1 MYNPT
6 SNKRADYR
14 DMAVNVYS
22 TNVTSENLSRHD
34 MLAWVNDC
42 LQSQFSKIEE
52 LCTGAAY
59 CQFMDMLFPN
69 SVPVKRVKFRTNLE
83 HEYIQNF
90 KILQAGFKKM
100 SVDKI
105 IPVDKLIKGR
115 FQDNFEFLQWFKK
128 FFDANYDGREYD
140 PLAQRN
146 GIKLGNGGS
155 HTGSGVGS
163 SSTELHTMHR
173 RPQQQQQHQQQQQ
186 GHHQQPLLHH
196 HQSAVNNVRT
206 AAIRSQTGMGSMKNI
221 AEEYEI
227 VNDVKK
233 EAGDGDSRSVS
244 KVPPRTNNATPPNRM
259 TVGTTGAVKKNDSAG
274 AQSNHQI
281 EELSSQVMDMRLN
294 LEGLEKERD
303 FYFSKLRDI
312 EILCQEADEA
322 EPAQLV
328 QKILDILYATEAPQ
342 DGFAPPDDAPPED
355 EEY

>member
-1 MYNPT
+1 
-6 SNKRADYR
+6 
-14 DMAVNVYS
+14 MAVNVYS

-42 LQSQFSKIEE
+42 LQSNFSKIEE

-105 IPVDKLIKGR
+105 IPIDKLIKGR

-128 FFDANYDGREYD
+128 FFDANYDGRDYD
-140 PLAQRN
+140 ASAVREGAPMGFGSGAVKSLP
-146 GIKLGNGGS
+146 GTGGGGS
-155 HTGSGVGS
+155 GIGSTYNRRVPTS
-163 SSTELHTMHR
+163 SAATS
-173 RPQQQQQHQQQQQ
+173 RPT
-186 GHHQQPLLHH
+186 P
-196 HQSAVNNVRT
+196 
-206 AAIRSQTGMGSMKNI
+206 AATKPT
-221 AEEYEI
+221 
-227 VNDVKK
+227 
-233 EAGDGDSRSVS
+233 VS
-244 KVPPRTNNATPPNRM
+244 KVPPRTNNATPPSRLTSNANHH
-259 TVGTTGAVKKNDSAG
+259 TGAVKKNDSNA
-274 AQSNHQI
+274 ASNQQI
-281 EELSSQVMDMRLN
+281 EELSNQVMDMRLN

-312 EILCQEADEA
+312 EILCQEADDGETH
-322 EPAQLV
+322 PLI
-328 QKILDILYATEAPQ
+328 QKILDILYATE

>member
-1 MYNPT
+1 
-6 SNKRADYR
+6 
-14 DMAVNVYS
+14 MAVNVYS

-140 PLAQRN
+140 PVAQRA
-146 GIKLGNGGS
+146 GVKLGNGNGHGS
-155 HTGSGVGS
+155 NGGSGVGS
-163 SSTELHTMHR
+163 SNNDLHLMHR
-173 RPQQQQQHQQQQQ
+173 RPMQAPA
-186 GHHQQPLLHH
+186 GGVRMQPRAIA
-196 HQSAVNNVRT
+196 QT
-206 AAIRSQTGMGSMKNI
+206 A
-221 AEEYEI
+221 
-227 VNDVKK
+227 
-233 EAGDGDSRSVS
+233 VS
-244 KVPPRTNNATPPNRM
+244 KVLPRTNNAAPASRITAGANN
-259 TVGTTGAVKKNDSAG
+259 TGTVKKNDAANSVNN
-274 AQSNHQI
+274 QQI
-281 EELSSQVMDMRLN
+281 EEMSNQVMDMRIN

-312 EILCQEADEA
+312 EILCQEADDGEA
-322 EPAQLV
+322 HPLI
-328 QKILDILYATEAPQ
+328 QKILDILYATE

>member
-1 MYNPT
+1 
-6 SNKRADYR
+6 
-14 DMAVNVYS
+14 MAVNVYS

-173 RPQQQQQHQQQQQ
+173 RPQQQQQQ
-186 GHHQQPLLHH
+186 GHHHQQQPLLHH
-196 HQSAVNNVRT
+196 HQSAVNNGRT
-206 AAIRSQTGMGSMKNI
+206 AAIRSQT
-221 AEEYEI
+221 
-227 VNDVKK
+227 
-233 EAGDGDSRSVS
+233 VS

-281 EELSSQVMDMRLN
+281 EELSSQVRPQVEVMDMRLN

>member
-1 MYNPT
+1 
-6 SNKRADYR
+6 
-14 DMAVNVYS
+14 MAVNVYS

-105 IPVDKLIKGR
+105 IPIDKLIKGR

-128 FFDANYDGREYD
+128 FFDANYDGRDYD
-140 PLAQRN
+140 ASAVREGAPM
-146 GIKLGNGGS
+146 GF
-155 HTGSGVGS
+155 GSGAAKSLPGTS
-163 SSTELHTMHR
+163 SGGVASSYR
-173 RPQQQQQHQQQQQ
+173 RVP
-186 GHHQQPLLHH
+186 
-196 HQSAVNNVRT
+196 T
-206 AAIRSQTGMGSMKNI
+206 AAATRPAAATTTASKPI
-221 AEEYEI
+221 
-227 VNDVKK
+227 
-233 EAGDGDSRSVS
+233 S

-281 EELSSQVMDMRLN
+281 EELSSQVRPQVEVMDMRLN

-328 QKILDILYATEAPQ
+328 QKILDILYATE

>member
-1 MYNPT
+1 
-6 SNKRADYR
+6 
-14 DMAVNVYS
+14 MAVNVYS

-105 IPVDKLIKGR
+105 IPVDKLVKGR

-128 FFDANYDGREYD
+128 FFDANYDGREYE
-140 PLAQRN
+140 PLAQRGGVNMGSGKGPGGCSN
-146 GIKLGNGGS
+146 G
-155 HTGSGVGS
+155 GSGVGS
-163 SSTELHTMHR
+163 VHNDLHMMHR
-173 RPQQQQQHQQQQQ
+173 RGIQAPQ
-186 GHHQQPLLHH
+186 PKRLVAP
-196 HQSAVNNVRT
+196 SAP
-206 AAIRSQTGMGSMKNI
+206 SQ
-221 AEEYEI
+221 EP
-227 VNDVKK
+227 
-233 EAGDGDSRSVS
+233 VS
-244 KVPPRTNNATPPNRM
+244 KVLPRTNSAVSHSRVATATNI
-259 TVGTTGAVKKNDSAG
+259 TGTVKKNDANN
-274 AQSNHQI
+274 AVNNQQI
-281 EELSSQVMDMRLN
+281 DELSSQVIDMRLN

-312 EILCQEADEA
+312 EILCQEAE
-322 EPAQLV
+322 EGETTPLV
-328 QKILDILYATEAPQ
+328 QKILDILYATEVGAP
-342 DGFAPPDDAPPED
+342 AALLPNDAPPED

>member
-1 MYNPT
+1 MSNQT
-6 SNKRADYR
+6 NNKRAEYR

-42 LQSQFSKIEE
+42 LASQFSKIEE

-105 IPVDKLIKGR
+105 IPIDKLIRGR

-128 FFDANYDGREYD
+128 FFDANYDGRDYD
-140 PLAQRN
+140 A
-146 GIKLGNGGS
+146 
-155 HTGSGVGS
+155 
-163 SSTELHTMHR
+163 
-173 RPQQQQQHQQQQQ
+173 
-186 GHHQQPLLHH
+186 
-196 HQSAVNNVRT
+196 SAVREGAPMGYGPGNAKSLPGTSSGGGGGGGVAGYRRVPTATATRPT
-206 AAIRSQTGMGSMKNI
+206 AATTTTATKPI
-221 AEEYEI
+221 
-227 VNDVKK
+227 
-233 EAGDGDSRSVS
+233 S

-259 TVGTTGAVKKNDSAG
+259 TVATTGAVKKNDAVT
-274 AQSNHQI
+274 AQSNQQI
-281 EELSSQVMDMRLN
+281 EELSNQVRPEVEIMDMRLN

-328 QKILDILYATEAPQ
+328 QKILDILYATE

>member
-1 MYNPT
+1 
-6 SNKRADYR
+6 
-14 DMAVNVYS
+14 MAVNVYS

-105 IPVDKLIKGR
+105 IPIDKLIKGR

-128 FFDANYDGREYD
+128 FFDANYDGRDYD
-140 PLAQRN
+140 ASAVREGAPM
-146 GIKLGNGGS
+146 GF
-155 HTGSGVGS
+155 GSGAGKA
-163 SSTELHTMHR
+163 L
-173 RPQQQQQHQQQQQ
+173 P
-186 GHHQQPLLHH
+186 G
-196 HQSAVNNVRT
+196 T
-206 AAIRSQTGMGSMKNI
+206 AAGGVHNSYRRAPT
-221 AEEYEI
+221 ATTRPTTTTT
-227 VNDVKK
+227 VKPT
-233 EAGDGDSRSVS
+233 VS
-244 KVPPRTNNATPPNRM
+244 KVLPRTNNAAPPSRITAGANS
-259 TVGTTGAVKKNDSAG
+259 TGTVKKNDAG
-274 AQSNHQI
+274 NSVNNQQI
-281 EELSSQVMDMRLN
+281 EEMSNQVMDMRIN

-312 EILCQEADEA
+312 EILCQEADDGEQH
-322 EPAQLV
+322 PLI
-328 QKILDILYATEAPQ
+328 QKIMDILYATEVGH

>member
-1 MYNPT
+1 
-6 SNKRADYR
+6 
-14 DMAVNVYS
+14 MAVNVYS

-90 KILQAGFKKM
+90 KILQAAFKKM

-140 PLAQRN
+140 PVAQRS
-146 GIKLGNGGS
+146 GVKLGNGNGNGHGS
-155 HTGSGVGS
+155 NGGSGVGS
-163 SSTELHTMHR
+163 SNNDLHLMHR
-173 RPQQQQQHQQQQQ
+173 RP
-186 GHHQQPLLHH
+186 LHAPAGGVSRMPPRAIAH
-196 HQSAVNNVRT
+196 T
-206 AAIRSQTGMGSMKNI
+206 AA
-221 AEEYEI
+221 
-227 VNDVKK
+227 
-233 EAGDGDSRSVS
+233 S
-244 KVPPRTNNATPPNRM
+244 KVISRTNNVAPASR
-259 TVGTTGAVKKNDSAG
+259 VTTGATGTVKKNDSG
-274 AQSNHQI
+274 SSVSNQQI
-281 EELSSQVMDMRLN
+281 EEMSNQVSDDDEKIKKTYANNIEYQVMEMRIN

-312 EILCQEADEA
+312 EILCQEADDA
-322 EPAQLV
+322 EGHPLI
-328 QKILDILYATEAPQ
+328 QKILDILYATE

>member
-1 MYNPT
+1 
-6 SNKRADYR
+6 
-14 DMAVNVYS
+14 MAVNVYS

-105 IPVDKLIKGR
+105 IPIDKLIKGR

-128 FFDANYDGREYD
+128 FFDANYDGRDYD
-140 PLAQRN
+140 ASAVREGAPM
-146 GIKLGNGGS
+146 GF
-155 HTGSGVGS
+155 GSGAAKSLPGTS
-163 SSTELHTMHR
+163 SGGVASSYR
-173 RPQQQQQHQQQQQ
+173 RVP
-186 GHHQQPLLHH
+186 
-196 HQSAVNNVRT
+196 T
-206 AAIRSQTGMGSMKNI
+206 AAATRPAAATTTASKPT
-221 AEEYEI
+221 
-227 VNDVKK
+227 
-233 EAGDGDSRSVS
+233 VS

-281 EELSSQVMDMRLN
+281 EELSSQVRPQVEVMDMRLN

>member
-1 MYNPT
+1 
-6 SNKRADYR
+6 
-14 DMAVNVYS
+14 MAVNVYS

-105 IPVDKLIKGR
+105 IPIDKLIKGR

-128 FFDANYDGREYD
+128 FFDANYDGRDYD
-140 PLAQRN
+140 ASGVREGAPM
-146 GIKLGNGGS
+146 GF
-155 HTGSGVGS
+155 GSGAVKSLPGTSGGGGVAS
-163 SSTELHTMHR
+163 SYR
-173 RPQQQQQHQQQQQ
+173 RVPTAAQT
-186 GHHQQPLLHH
+186 
-196 HQSAVNNVRT
+196 RT
-206 AAIRSQTGMGSMKNI
+206 AAATTTATKPI
-221 AEEYEI
+221 
-227 VNDVKK
+227 
-233 EAGDGDSRSVS
+233 S

-259 TVGTTGAVKKNDSAG
+259 IAGTGAVKKNDAAG
-274 AQSNHQI
+274 AASNHQI
-281 EELSSQVMDMRLN
+281 EELSNQVMDMRLN

-303 FYFSKLRDI
+303 FYFTKLRDI

-322 EPAQLV
+322 EPAQLI
-328 QKILDILYATEAPQ
+328 QKILDILYATEASQ

>member
-1 MYNPT
+1 MPL
-6 SNKRADYR
+6 NKPEDNKI
-14 DMAVNVYS
+14 MAVNVYS

-140 PLAQRN
+140 PVTQR
-146 GIKLGNGGS
+146 GGVKLGNGNGHGS
-155 HTGSGVGS
+155 NGGSGVGS
-163 SSTELHTMHR
+163 SNNDLHLMHR
-173 RPQQQQQHQQQQQ
+173 RPL
-186 GHHQQPLLHH
+186 QPPAC
-196 HQSAVNNVRT
+196 SGRMPARV
-206 AAIRSQTGMGSMKNI
+206 I
-221 AEEYEI
+221 A
-227 VNDVKK
+227 
-233 EAGDGDSRSVS
+233 STVS
-244 KVPPRTNNATPPNRM
+244 KVLPRTNNAAPVSRITAGANS
-259 TVGTTGAVKKNDSAG
+259 TGTVKKNDA
-274 AQSNHQI
+274 SNSVNNQQI
-281 EELSSQVMDMRLN
+281 EEMSNQVMDMRIN

-312 EILCQEADEA
+312 EILCQEADDAEA
-322 EPAQLV
+322 HPII
-328 QKILDILYATEAPQ
+328 QKILDILYATE

>member
-1 MYNPT
+1 
-6 SNKRADYR
+6 
-14 DMAVNVYS
+14 MAVNVYS

-105 IPVDKLIKGR
+105 IPIDKLIKGR

-128 FFDANYDGREYD
+128 FFDANYDGRDYD
-140 PLAQRN
+140 ASAVREGAPM
-146 GIKLGNGGS
+146 GF
-155 HTGSGVGS
+155 GSGAAKSLPGTS
-163 SSTELHTMHR
+163 SGGVASSYR
-173 RPQQQQQHQQQQQ
+173 RVP
-186 GHHQQPLLHH
+186 
-196 HQSAVNNVRT
+196 T
-206 AAIRSQTGMGSMKNI
+206 AAATRPAAATTTASKPI
-221 AEEYEI
+221 
-227 VNDVKK
+227 
-233 EAGDGDSRSVS
+233 S

-328 QKILDILYATEAPQ
+328 QKILDILYATE

>member
-1 MYNPT
+1 MPL
-6 SNKRADYR
+6 NKPEDTNI
-14 DMAVNVYS
+14 MAVNVYS

-105 IPVDKLIKGR
+105 IPIDKLIKGR

-128 FFDANYDGREYD
+128 FFDANYDGRDYD
-140 PLAQRN
+140 ASAVREGAPM
-146 GIKLGNGGS
+146 GF
-155 HTGSGVGS
+155 GSGAGKSLPGTAASGVS
-163 SSTELHTMHR
+163 SSYR
-173 RPQQQQQHQQQQQ
+173 RGP
-186 GHHQQPLLHH
+186 
-196 HQSAVNNVRT
+196 T
-206 AAIRSQTGMGSMKNI
+206 ATTRPATTST
-221 AEEYEI
+221 
-227 VNDVKK
+227 VKPI
-233 EAGDGDSRSVS
+233 S
-244 KVPPRTNNATPPNRM
+244 KVLPRTNNAAPVSRLNAGANST
-259 TVGTTGAVKKNDSAG
+259 GTVKKNDA
-274 AQSNHQI
+274 SNSVNNQQI
-281 EELSSQVMDMRLN
+281 EEMSNQVMDMRIN

-312 EILCQEADEA
+312 EILCQEADDAEA
-322 EPAQLV
+322 HPII
-328 QKILDILYATEAPQ
+328 QKILDILYATE

>member
-1 MYNPT
+1 MPKNTP
-6 SNKRADYR
+6 KK

-42 LQSQFSKIEE
+42 LASQFSKIEE

-69 SVPVKRVKFRTNLE
+69 SVPIKRVKFRTNLE

-128 FFDANYDGREYD
+128 FFDANYDGQEYD

-146 GIKLGNGGS
+146 HVKLGSGGPGS

-163 SSTELHTMHR
+163 SINELHTMHR
-173 RPQQQQQHQQQQQ
+173 QKLISSHSHSQQQQHQ
-186 GHHQQPLLHH
+186 HSSHA
-196 HQSAVNNVRT
+196 QSTVSNGRSSTMRSRT
-206 AAIRSQTGMGSMKNI
+206 
-221 AEEYEI
+221 
-227 VNDVKK
+227 V
-233 EAGDGDSRSVS
+233 VS

-259 TVGTTGAVKKNDSAG
+259 TAGTTGAVKKNDAVT
-274 AQSNHQI
+274 AQTNQQI
-281 EELSSQVMDMRLN
+281 EELSNQVRPEVEIMDMRLN

-322 EPAQLV
+322 EPGQLV
-328 QKILDILYATEAPQ
+328 QKILDILYATE

>member
-1 MYNPT
+1 
-6 SNKRADYR
+6 
-14 DMAVNVYS
+14 MAVNVYS

-140 PLAQRN
+140 PVAQRT
-146 GIKLGNGGS
+146 GVKLGNGNGHGS
-155 HTGSGVGS
+155 NGGSGVGS
-163 SSTELHTMHR
+163 SNNDLHLMHR
-173 RPQQQQQHQQQQQ
+173 RPMQAPAGSSRMAPRVIAQ
-186 GHHQQPLLHH
+186 
-196 HQSAVNNVRT
+196 T
-206 AAIRSQTGMGSMKNI
+206 ATA
-221 AEEYEI
+221 
-227 VNDVKK
+227 
-233 EAGDGDSRSVS
+233 VS
-244 KVPPRTNNATPPNRM
+244 KVLPRTNNAAPASRITAGANS
-259 TVGTTGAVKKNDSAG
+259 TGTVKKNDAG
-274 AQSNHQI
+274 NSVNNQQI
-281 EELSSQVMDMRLN
+281 EEMSNQVMDMRIN

-312 EILCQEADEA
+312 EILCQEADDGEA
-322 EPAQLV
+322 HPLI
-328 QKILDILYATEAPQ
+328 QKILDILYATEVGH